1 MYHRRLL
8 PPDSG
13 TWLLGLLTRLMVQC
27 ASVDVQDI
35 GWSDSGVASR
45 VYALSAHLMSKIK
58 GAEAPPTMSPTMSPA
73 MSLGSKA
80 THPLELPHMNPKLR
94 PQNTMQ

>member
-1 MYHRRLL
+1 MCRVYVV
-8 PPDSG
+8 G
-13 TWLLGLLTRLMVQC
+13 K
-27 ASVDVQDI
+27 
-35 GWSDSGVASR
+35 SDSGVASR
-45 VYALSAHLMSKIK
+45 VYAISAHLMSKIK
-58 GAEAPPTMSPTMSPA
+58 GAEPPPTMSLT